1 MDNTVRIRFIYYRF
15 VEFIYI
21 DAYRHYFVA

>member
-15 VEFIYI
+15 VEFFYI
-21 DAYRHYFVA
+21 DASLHHFVA

>member
-15 VEFIYI
+15 VEFFYI
-21 DAYRHYFVA
+21 DAYRRYFVA

>member
-15 VEFIYI
+15 VEFSYI
-21 DAYRHYFVA
+21 NAYWHYFVA